1 MNNVNKNNSDE
12 IKLLRHYIKDLSFEN
27 LQNINLNK
35 SIQNDNFEISTNIS
49 VLYEPYNDNFFS
61 LIIKIILD
69 CSSKDEKS
77 KLSYLELDYLGFFK
91 NLSQNLDQKL
101 LTENGLKLIFPF
113 AKSIIEEISQK
124 GGSVPITVKD
134 IDYNLLE
141 N

>member
-35 SIQNDNFEISTNIS
+35 SIQNDNFEISTNIN

-77 KLSYLELDYLGFFK
+77 KLLYLELDYLGFFK

>member
-12 IKLLRHYIKDLSFEN
+12 IKLLKHYIKDLSFEN
-27 LQNINLNK
+27 PQDINPNK
-35 SIQNDNFEISTNIS
+35 SIQNDNFEISTNIN

-69 CSSKDEKS
+69 CSSKDEKI

>member
-12 IKLLRHYIKDLSFEN
+12 IKLLKHYIKDLSFEN
-27 LQNINLNK
+27 PQNINPNK
-35 SIQNDNFEISTNIS
+35 SIQNDNFEISTNIN

-69 CSSKDEKS
+69 CSSKDEKI

-91 NLSQNLDQKL
+91 NLSQNLDQKI

>member
-27 LQNINLNK
+27 PKNINLNK
-35 SIQNDNFEISTNIS
+35 SIQNDDFEISTNIS

>member
-27 LQNINLNK
+27 PKNINLNK